1 MGGFNLEVEWDENKD
16 RTNFEKHGVTFTL
29 AVSVLRDPFAVT
41 TFDEAHSETEERWFT
56 IGRTSVG
63 ECLTVAHTW
72 IDTGVNAAKA
82 RIISAR
88 RATNPERRWYEE
100 GL

>member
-1 MGGFNLEVEWDENKD
+1 M
-16 RTNFEKHGVTFTL
+16 TFTL
-29 AVSVLRDPFAVT
+29 ALTVLRDPLGLT
-41 TFDEAHSETEERWFT
+41 TFDEAHSETEERWVT
-56 IGRTSVG
+56 IGRTSGG

-72 IDTGVNAAKA
+72 TNTGVNAAKV

-100 GL
+100 KL